1 MTEASNG
8 GGAVEQGKQAAQ
20 EQAGKL
26 SDRAQSMAREQV
38 DQRSTQAGEQVST
51 VATDV
56 RNVGERL
63 REDGKEGPAKIA
75 DQFADRAE
83 QAGTYLTESDGQ
95 TILNDIEDLGRR
107 QPWLALAGGIAFGI
121 ASARLLKASSAQRYA
136 SREQN
141 LGTRPTQPVRSPAM
155 GAPTQPATPPMGGP
169 AQPSTPPIG
178 TPGAG
183 VGSV

>member
-1 MTEASNG
+1 MTETSNG

-56 RNVGERL
+56 RSVGESL

-75 DQFADRAE
+75 DQVADRAE
-83 QAGTYLTESDGQ
+83 RAGSYLSESDGQ
-95 TILNDIEDLGRR
+95 TILNDIEELGRR
-107 QPWLALAGGIAFGI
+107 QPWLALAGGVVLGI
-121 ASARLLKASSAQRYA
+121 ASARLLKASSAQRYS
-136 SREQN
+136 SRTQVPAIPQAQPAADR
-141 LGTRPTQPVRSPAM
+141 TMPTQPQPTA
-155 GAPTQPATPPMGGP
+155 APLATPGATM
-169 AQPSTPPIG
+169 
-178 TPGAG
+178 PGAG
-183 VGSV
+183 VGSA